1 MPTLFS
7 TVLTSP
13 VAHQQRGTRVRS
25 GLLVLLGVVMFAAGH
40 PPIGWAQSGG
50 EGGPEPVLVEDFERY
65 EPGVFPDRWVFVSSD
80 ERILSYDE
88 VRDEGETMVVREENE
103 NQFVRLITEG
113 AALRY
118 TLRNDTNFDWD
129 LRDHPHLQWRWR
141 ALHLPEGASERDKN
155 DTGGAVYVTFGT
167 DWLGRPKSI
176 KYTYSSSLSV
186 GTVVSFGP
194 LKVIV
199 VDSAK
204 EPRLGKW
211 KTERQNVY
219 NDYRQVF
226 GEDPPNRPTSI
237 TLWSDSDTTKDSARV
252 DVDDIMLRP

>member
-1 MPTLFS
+1 MSIVGIMSLVGAPLGIAQTS
-7 TVLTSP
+7 SSDSEERTVLD
-13 VAHQQRGTRVRS
+13 
-25 GLLVLLGVVMFAAGH
+25 
-40 PPIGWAQSGG
+40 
-50 EGGPEPVLVEDFERY
+50 DFERY
-65 EPGVFPDRWVFVSSD
+65 EVGTFPDPWVYVRSKD
-80 ERILSYDE
+80 EILSYEESRSEGEIVE
-88 VRDEGETMVVREENE
+88 VRKQDS
-103 NQFVRLITEG
+103 NQFVQLITKGE
-113 AALRY
+113 ALRY
-118 TLRNDTNFDWD
+118 TLRNGVDYDWD
-129 LRDHPHLQWRWR
+129 LNEHPYLQWRWR
-141 ALHLPEGASERDKN
+141 AHHLPEGASERGKN

-204 EPRLGKW
+204 EPRLGDW
-211 KTERQNVY
+211 KTKKQNVY

-252 DVDDIMLRP
+252 DVDDITVRP